1 MKKIGKK
8 GRQAKLAAKGAKK
21 MFEKKANK
29 LVKLTQKAAAKAQLK
44 MKKQLAKLAP
54 NFVRRLSKKF
64 GKSALRAAM
73 KKVYKKTF
81 QKVGKKLY
89 KKLGKKAGKKAA
101 QKLAKKAAKKA
112 AMKAASAGAKAGAKA
127 SMGPVGWALLV
138 VDLVSMALDLL
149 NVGGYDDFEG
159 IQMYLNER
167 EVAKKSHND
176 YLMEQIN
183 DLRKAGVANPNVNYP
198 RIIGPLDTLPQVEFN
213 SELKKYEDK
222 ILQDKQ
228 KEFLTEALTKLS
240 EAEVK
245 EFLDEYVDRLS
256 GEVSYKNIDDY
267 KGKKWDEIVEID
279 VLNYLKILGW
289 SKALGIV
296 KRNLLFTLNFG
307 KN

>member
-1 MKKIGKK
+1 
-8 GRQAKLAAKGAKK
+8 
-21 MFEKKANK
+21 
-29 LVKLTQKAAAKAQLK
+29 
-44 MKKQLAKLAP
+44 
-54 NFVRRLSKKF
+54 
-64 GKSALRAAM
+64 
-73 KKVYKKTF
+73 
-81 QKVGKKLY
+81 
-89 KKLGKKAGKKAA
+89 A

-176 YLMEQIN
+176 YLMEQMN
-183 DLRKAGVANPNVNYP
+183 ELRKAGVANPNVNYP

-213 SELKKYEDK
+213 ADLKKYEDK
-222 ILQDKQ
+222 ILEEKQ

-245 EFLDEYVDRLS
+245 EFLDEYVNRLS

-267 KGKKWDEIVEID
+267 KGKKWNDIVEMD
-279 VLNYLKILGW
+279 VLNYLKVLGW
-289 SKALGIV
+289 SKSTWDSQKKPVIYTKFWKELKGEQRQSALKLGFSCKKWNSVIDE
-296 KRNLLFTLNFG
+296 KDYMKDWTEHYDSS
-307 KN
+307 